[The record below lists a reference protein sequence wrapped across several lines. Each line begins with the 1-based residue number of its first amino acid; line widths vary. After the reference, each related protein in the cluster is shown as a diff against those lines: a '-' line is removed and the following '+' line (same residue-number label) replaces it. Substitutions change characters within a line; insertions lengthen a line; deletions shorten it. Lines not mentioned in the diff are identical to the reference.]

1 MKKTLI
7 FIHFYFNLPIYCFAI
22 CDESPAAASRNMMQQ
37 SHLDSL
43 PRIAPILG
51 ESLGDSFAP
60 SNETSW
66 KIHRRTHDR
75 ESMSFNSPD
84 NSTAYFAYCCSD
96 IILLSTP
103 RFSASLECMK
113 LVHVGSPHID
123 SAHFSNAQSA
133 MDVESCNQGR

>member
-51 ESLGDSFAP
+51 ESAIVDKESGGYFG
-60 SNETSW
+60 
-66 KIHRRTHDR
+66 R
-75 ESMSFNSPD
+75 EVAKS
-84 NSTAYFAYCCSD
+84 
-96 IILLSTP
+96 I
-103 RFSASLECMK
+103 
-113 LVHVGSPHID
+113 
-123 SAHFSNAQSA
+123 
-133 MDVESCNQGR
+133 